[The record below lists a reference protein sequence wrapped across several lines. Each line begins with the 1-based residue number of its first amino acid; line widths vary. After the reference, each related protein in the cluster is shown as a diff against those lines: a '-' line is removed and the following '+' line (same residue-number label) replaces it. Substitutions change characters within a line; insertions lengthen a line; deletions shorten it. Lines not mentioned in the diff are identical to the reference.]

1 MLPSSCRQSA
11 QAYRMAIFKSRAVP
25 EAAFISERSERVKTG
40 EGRLL
45 RGACTPLS
53 QFGESQAAV
62 SPGGMASSGVCSRKK
77 LWQQPEM
84 LDIV

>member
-25 EAAFISERSERVKTG
+25 EAAFISERSNRVKAG

-62 SPGGMASSGVCSRKK
+62 SPGGYGFIGRLLAKK
-77 LWQQPEM
+77 
-84 LDIV
+84 IVAAAGNA

>member
-11 QAYRMAIFKSRAVP
+11 QAYRRVIFKRRAVP

-45 RGACTPLS
+45 RDAYTPLS

-62 SPGGMASSGVCSRKK
+62 SPGVFMASSGVCSRKK
-77 LWQQPEM
+77 
-84 LDIV
+84 IVAAAGNA